1 MEETT
6 HAPGQGLS
14 RRAVLSG
21 LVPALAV
28 AGTSAAWASAAPVA
42 SPPAALGRG
51 TFPGLIT
58 REKEP
63 MNLEL
68 PFPTLEDRLVPNNR
82 FYVRSHF
89 HIPTI
94 EAASWQ
100 LSIEGEVRNTL
111 KISYDELRKMPS
123 KTVTATL
130 ECAGNGR
137 ARLAPKVKGLLWE
150 QGGVGNAT

>member
-28 AGTSAAWASAAPVA
+28 AGTSAAWASATPVA

-100 LSIEGEVRNTL
+100 LSIEGEVRNAL